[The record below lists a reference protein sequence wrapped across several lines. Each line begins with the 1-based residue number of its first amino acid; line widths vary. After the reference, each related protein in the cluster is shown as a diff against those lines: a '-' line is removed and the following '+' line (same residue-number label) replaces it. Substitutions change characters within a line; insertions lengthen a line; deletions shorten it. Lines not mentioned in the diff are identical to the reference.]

1 MDMEFNAGQGD
12 EEEKPPILKFDKK
25 VTSAFLGES
34 NRQFLTFLSYSPL
47 DPDLRIPSVWTAT
60 EVKVVP
66 SEEVQHFGLVNVS
79 IANDCRG
86 LSQKLSLPLA
96 VKESLLQ
103 GPGPY
108 NNVYLAAR
116 NLRLE
121 ESQKTGEKTPYRG
134 KTSQNSS
141 NLSIQVTDYHHFLP
155 SKFCSFSRNLTGERR
170 PSKNWSFTAFKSPSD
185 KTLTGAR

>member
-34 NRQFLTFLSYSPL
+34 NMQFLTFLSYSPL

-66 SEEVQHFGLVNVS
+66 SEEVQHFGFVNVS

-116 NLRLE
+116 NHRL
-121 ESQKTGEKTPYRG
+121 
-134 KTSQNSS
+134 
-141 NLSIQVTDYHHFLP
+141 
-155 SKFCSFSRNLTGERR
+155 
-170 PSKNWSFTAFKSPSD
+170 
-185 KTLTGAR
+185 